1 MRISPPKSPFISPIL
16 YGADNGDE
24 GLVLNVLDIEFWQKN
39 LRILGIAAII
49 IGVGAW
55 ILEFSGSVY
64 ICPYCRVQ
72 RSVIAILGV
81 IMLLPYSRHWIAKY
95 MALTI
100 GLLGA
105 VVAVNQNFMGWMKIS
120 KGEFTLGE
128 PWYFNPF
135 LMSGAAL
142 FIIVAQVCLIMLSRY
157 DPRK

>member
-1 MRISPPKSPFISPIL
+1 VCKKINQRQEEQAL
-16 YGADNGDE
+16 T
-24 GLVLNVLDIEFWQKN
+24 VLDIEFWQKN
-39 LRILGIAAII
+39 LRILGVAAII

-81 IMLLPYSRHWIAKY
+81 IMLLPISRHWIAKY
-95 MALTI
+95 MALSI
-100 GLLGA
+100 GFLGA
-105 VVAVNQNFMGWMKIS
+105 VVAVNQNFMGWVKIS

-135 LMSGAAL
+135 LMSGGAL
-142 FIIVAQVCLIMLSRY
+142 FIIIAQVCLITMSRSR
-157 DPRK
+157 PPE